1 MSHPFRIIDVPQ
13 RSPAWFQARLG
24 LLTGSRA
31 EDALAFTKSGT
42 EAAIRRDYRMALV
55 CERVTG
61 QPQEESYVNA
71 AMQRGIDLED
81 RAVAAYEAATGQLV
95 QRTGFVRSLTDEAGC
110 SLDGSVEN
118 FTGIIEV
125 KCPKSATHL
134 RYLQSEMVPR
144 DYWAQVI
151 HNLWISGAAWCDFV
165 SFDDRFPPAL
175 QLYVFRQPRVEAAIT
190 AYAEQARAFLAE
202 VQRDVEVVRTLGG
215 IGTVLTAI
223 LQEQT
228 HG

>member
-13 RSPAWFQARLG
+13 RSPEWYQARLG

-61 QPQEESYVNA
+61 QPQEEAYVTA
-71 AMQRGIDLED
+71 AMQRAIHLED

-95 QRTGFVRSLTDEAGC
+95 QRTGFLRSLTDDAGC
-110 SLDGSVEN
+110 SLDGSVED

-134 RYLQSEMVPR
+134 RYLQATAVPA
-144 DYWAQVI
+144 DYGPQVT
-151 HNLWISGAAWCDFV
+151 HNLFVTGAAWCDFV

-175 QLYVFRQPRVEAAIT
+175 QLLIIRHQRDEAALAT
-190 AYAEQARAFLAE
+190 YAMQARAFLAE
-202 VQRDVEVVRTLGG
+202 VQRDVDVVQTLAG
-215 IGTVLTAI
+215 IGPVLTSI